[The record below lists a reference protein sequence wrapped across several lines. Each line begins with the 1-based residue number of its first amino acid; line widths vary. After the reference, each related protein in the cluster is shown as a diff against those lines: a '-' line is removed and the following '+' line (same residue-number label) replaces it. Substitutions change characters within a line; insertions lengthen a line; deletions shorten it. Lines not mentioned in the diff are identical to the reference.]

1 MGSRGRWRWSGEV
14 GTDLPAPLSNRR
26 SMGQS
31 GASSLSLE
39 TQANIDQAFL
49 HILLTHL
56 TANTRHTPIITVTVR
71 TR

>member
-14 GTDLPAPLSNRR
+14 GTDLPAPLSDRR

-39 TQANIDQAFL
+39 TQAK
-49 HILLTHL
+49 TH
-56 TANTRHTPIITVTVR
+56 RPGISPHSSHSSDS
-71 TR
+71 